1 MDSCQKI
8 FKKYSFITTYF
19 LICIYSC
26 CIVYLLEYVSPTW
39 PFILVFKYS
48 STSIGLRER
57 RRGGIGQG
65 DYVKFPIYQ
74 DRIQLFYTLLLL
86 YIVEATYIFPTSFSL
101 DHIFLCSELLLLLSR
116 SWRVLG
122 GWLAELCVLLLEP
135 EGWCL
140 LLVARGHH
148 VHPRRIYYGMVFI
161 ARRLMR
167 PLAFTLCRFS
177 LSLSLE
183 SIKFQHWWWPYV
195 LCVSTAPAQWHLYKR
210 IDTS

>member
-26 CIVYLLEYVSPTW
+26 CIVYLLEYISPTW

-116 SWRVLG
+116 SWRRVL
-122 GWLAELCVLLLEP
+122 ASCVCVLLLEP
-135 EGWCL
+135 EGCWL
-140 LLVARGHH
+140 KATMSTLEGEGGW
-148 VHPRRIYYGMVFI
+148 RIYYGMVFI

-167 PLAFTLCRFS
+167 PPAFALYRFS
-177 LSLSLE
+177 LK
-183 SIKFQHWWWPYV
+183 SIKFQPWWPYV
-195 LCVSTAPAQWHLYKR
+195 LLPLHNGIYIR
-210 IDTS
+210 E